1 MPAAVGLVV
10 YRVVQE
16 ALTNVV
22 RHSQATDCRVRL
34 SSRDGSL
41 DLSIADNGGGRSAA
55 VGARLGGG
63 LLGMRERL
71 AMVGGSLALEDA
83 DPRGLRLVI
92 DVPANPPPGIPDAEG
107 GAE

>member
-1 MPAAVGLVV
+1 MPPVSAAVGLVV

-22 RHSQATDCRVRL
+22 RHSQASDCRVRL
-34 SSRDGSL
+34 SSRSGSL
-41 DLSIADNGGGRSAA
+41 DLSIADNGGGRSAM

-71 AMVGGSLALEDA
+71 AMVGGCLALEDVE
-83 DPRGLRLVI
+83 PRGLRLVI
-92 DVPANPPPGIPDAEG
+92 GIPPGTPEHEG
-107 GAE
+107 NRA